1 MMAPDITAAMVKEL
15 RESTGGGIMDC
26 KHALVEA
33 GGDMEKA
40 VAILRKSGIA
50 KAVRRSDRATKQGV
64 IDAYIH
70 PGRPLGA
77 LIELGCETDFVA
89 RTEEFRT
96 LAHEIAMH
104 VAAMGP
110 DRIDAVVGVDADD
123 EGEALLDQAYVR
135 DPRRTIGELIQE
147 TIARTG
153 ENIRV
158 TRFSRFEVGT

>member
-1 MMAPDITAAMVKEL
+1 MVKEL

-40 VAILRKSGIA
+40 VTILRKSGLA
-50 KAVRRSDRATKQGV
+50 KAARRSDRATKQGV

-110 DRIDAVVGVDADD
+110 DRIDTDD
-123 EGEALLDQAYVR
+123 EGDGETLLEQAYVR
-135 DPRRTIGELIQE
+135 DPGRTIGELIQE

-153 ENIRV
+153 ENVRV

>member
-1 MMAPDITAAMVKEL
+1 MVKEL
-15 RESTGGGIMDC
+15 RESTGGGIMEC
-26 KHALVEA
+26 KRALVES

-40 VAILRKSGIA
+40 AAIIRAGGIA
-50 KAVRRSDRATKQGV
+50 KAARRSDRATKQGV

-89 RTEEFRT
+89 RTEEFRI

-110 DRIDAVVGVDADD
+110 ERIDGNNDGD
-123 EGEALLDQAYVR
+123 GEALLDQAYVR
-135 DPRRTIGELIQE
+135 DPGRTIRELIQE

-153 ENIRV
+153 ENVRV

>member
-1 MMAPDITAAMVKEL
+1 MVKEL

-40 VAILRKSGIA
+40 VAILRKSGLA
-50 KAVRRSDRATKQGV
+50 KAARRSDRATKEGV

-110 DRIDAVVGVDADD
+110 DRIDADD
-123 EGEALLDQAYVR
+123 EGDGETLLDQAYVR
-135 DPRRTIGELIQE
+135 DPGRTIGELIQE
-147 TIARTG
+147 TISRTG
-153 ENIRV
+153 ENVRV

>member
-1 MMAPDITAAMVKEL
+1 MAPDITAAVVKEL

-33 GGDMEKA
+33 GGDTDKA
-40 VAILRKSGIA
+40 GAILRKSGLA
-50 KAVRRSDRATKQGV
+50 KAARRSDRATKQGV
-64 IDAYIH
+64 VDAYIH

-110 DRIDAVVGVDADD
+110 DRIDADD
-123 EGEALLDQAYVR
+123 ESDGETLLDQAYVR
-135 DPRRTIGELIQE
+135 DPGRTIGELIQE

-153 ENIRV
+153 ENVRV

>member
-1 MMAPDITAAMVKEL
+1 MVKEL

-33 GGDMEKA
+33 GGDTDKA
-40 VAILRKSGIA
+40 GAILRKSGLA
-50 KAVRRSDRATKQGV
+50 KAARRSDRATKQGV
-64 IDAYIH
+64 VDAYIH

-110 DRIDAVVGVDADD
+110 DRIDADD
-123 EGEALLDQAYVR
+123 ESDGETLLDQAYVR
-135 DPRRTIGELIQE
+135 DPGRTIGELIQE

-153 ENIRV
+153 ENVRV

>member
-1 MMAPDITAAMVKEL
+1 MMATDVTAAMVKDL
-15 RESTGGGIMDC
+15 RALTGGGIMDC
-26 KHALVEA
+26 KRALLES

-40 VAILRKSGIA
+40 AAILLEGGMA
-50 KAVRRSDRATKQGV
+50 KAARRSGRATGQGV
-64 IDAYIH
+64 VDAYIH
-70 PGRPLGA
+70 PARPLGA

-110 DRIDAVVGVDADD
+110 EKIADD
-123 EGEALLDQAYVR
+123 DEGDGEALLDQAYVR
-135 DPRRTIGELIQE
+135 DPGRTIGQLIQE

-153 ENIRV
+153 ENVRV
-158 TRFSRFEVGT
+158 TRMSRFEVGA

>member
-1 MMAPDITAAMVKEL
+1 MAPDITAAMVKEL

-33 GGDMEKA
+33 GGDTDKA
-40 VAILRKSGIA
+40 GAILRKSGLA
-50 KAVRRSDRATKQGV
+50 KAARRSDRATKQGV
-64 IDAYIH
+64 VDAYIH

-110 DRIDAVVGVDADD
+110 DRIDADD
-123 EGEALLDQAYVR
+123 ESDGETLLDQAYVR
-135 DPRRTIGELIQE
+135 DPGRTIGELIQE

-153 ENIRV
+153 ENVRV

>member
-1 MMAPDITAAMVKEL
+1 MAPDITAAMVKEL

-33 GGDMEKA
+33 GGDTDKA
-40 VAILRKSGIA
+40 GAILRKSGLA
-50 KAVRRSDRATKQGV
+50 KAARRSDRATKQGV
-64 IDAYIH
+64 VDAYIH

-110 DRIDAVVGVDADD
+110 DRIDADD
-123 EGEALLDQAYVR
+123 EGDGETLLDQAYVR
-135 DPRRTIGELIQE
+135 DPGRTIGELIQE

-153 ENIRV
+153 ENVRV

>member
-1 MMAPDITAAMVKEL
+1 MVKEL

-33 GGDMEKA
+33 GGDTDKA
-40 VAILRKSGIA
+40 GAILRKSGLA
-50 KAVRRSDRATKQGV
+50 KAARRSDRATKQGV
-64 IDAYIH
+64 VDAYIH

-110 DRIDAVVGVDADD
+110 DRIDADD
-123 EGEALLDQAYVR
+123 EGDGETLLDQAYVR
-135 DPRRTIGELIQE
+135 DPGRTIGELIQE

-153 ENIRV
+153 ENVRV

>member
-1 MMAPDITAAMVKEL
+1 VMAPDITAAMVKEL

-33 GGDMEKA
+33 GGDTDKA
-40 VAILRKSGIA
+40 GAILRKSGLA
-50 KAVRRSDRATKQGV
+50 KAARRSDRATKQGV
-64 IDAYIH
+64 VDAYIH

-110 DRIDAVVGVDADD
+110 DRIDADD
-123 EGEALLDQAYVR
+123 ESDGETLLDQAYVR
-135 DPRRTIGELIQE
+135 DPGRTIGELIQE

-153 ENIRV
+153 ENVRV